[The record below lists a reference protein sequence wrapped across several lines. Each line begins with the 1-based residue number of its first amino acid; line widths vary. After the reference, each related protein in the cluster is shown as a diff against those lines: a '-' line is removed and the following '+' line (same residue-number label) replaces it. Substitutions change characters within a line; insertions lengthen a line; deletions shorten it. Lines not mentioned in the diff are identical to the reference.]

1 MGIIR
6 CIPDLLM
13 ISAEGEKPVNTNYV
27 EKTGRLEEHIEREG
41 LGIIYSE

>member
-1 MGIIR
+1 MAIIR

-27 EKTGRLEEHIEREG
+27 EKTGRLEEYIEREG
-41 LGIIYSE
+41 LGIIYAE